1 MSKNLIKNLKF
12 SDVSDWFVNNKL
24 SIHLV
29 EDKNFSAK
37 KELNEESS
45 LNIRYDTIHF
55 KQYQT
60 DILSGESIALKVT

>member
-1 MSKNLIKNLKF
+1 MSKNSIKNLKF

-60 DILSGESIALKVT
+60 DILSGESTALKVT